1 MSGFEGKLQ
10 TYRFHTER
18 SAVAMPKQIPLAKP
32 IITRAER
39 RAVDRVLRSGNLA
52 QGPEVAAFEKE
63 FSKFV
68 EGRECVAVNSG
79 TSALHVALLSLG
91 IGPGDE
97 VIVPSF
103 TFAAT
108 ANSVALTGATPIFV
122 DIDPQTFNIDP
133 KEIERAITP
142 KTKAI
147 QVVHLY
153 GLPANMVEVMRIAT
167 NYKLKVIEDAA
178 QAHLASVNN
187 KPVGTFGD
195 AAAFSFYPTK
205 NMTSGEGG
213 MIVFA
218 NGEQARFA
226 RLLRNQGMEKRYQ
239 NEVIGFNLRMTD
251 IHAAI
256 GSQQLRK
263 IERWTR
269 MRQENAI
276 FLTSCISGVSTPYV
290 PAGYSH
296 VFHQYTIR
304 VPVKRDL
311 FANQLSES
319 GIGNGVYYPTQ
330 VHKLPSFSRE
340 IDLPNT
346 QSATEQV
353 ISLPV
358 HPSLMRKDLIRIANT
373 VNKIAEVI

>member
-1 MSGFEGKLQ
+1 
-10 TYRFHTER
+10 
-18 SAVAMPKQIPLAKP
+18 MPKQIPLAKP

-39 RAVDRVLRSGNLA
+39 RAVDCVLRSGNLA
-52 QGPEVAAFEKE
+52 QGPEVATFEKE

-133 KEIERAITP
+133 KEIERAITSE
-142 KTKAI
+142 TKAI

-153 GLPANMVEVMRIAT
+153 GLPANMVEVMRIAA
-167 NYKLKVIEDAA
+167 NYNLKVIEDAA
-178 QAHLASVNN
+178 QAHLASINN

-218 NGEQARFA
+218 DEQKARTA
-226 RLLRNQGMEKRYQ
+226 KLLRNQGMEKQYQ
-239 NEVIGFNLRMTD
+239 NEVIGFNLRMTE

-256 GSQQLRK
+256 GRQQLRK
-263 IERWTR
+263 LSLWTTK
-269 MRQENAI
+269 RQENAA
-276 FLTSCISGVSTPYV
+276 FLSSRINVVTTPYI
-290 PAGYSH
+290 PMGYLH

-304 VPVKRDL
+304 VPKNRDFFSARL
-311 FANQLSES
+311 NEA
-319 GIGNGVYYPTQ
+319 GIGNGIYYPTQ
-330 VHKLPSFSRE
+330 VHKLPSFSKQ
-340 IDLPNT
+340 IILPHT
-346 QSATEQV
+346 QSATEKV

-358 HPSLMRKDLIRIANT
+358 HPSLSKKDLARIADE
-373 VNKIAEVI
+373 VNKIAGSL

>member
-1 MSGFEGKLQ
+1 MAK
-10 TYRFHTER
+10 
-18 SAVAMPKQIPLAKP
+18 PIPLAKP

-63 FSKFV
+63 FSNFV

-91 IGPGDE
+91 IGLGDE

-108 ANSVALTGATPIFV
+108 ANSVALAGAIPVFV
-122 DIDPQTFNIDP
+122 DIDPRTFNIDP
-133 KEIERAITP
+133 QEIERAITP
-142 KTKAI
+142 KTRAI

-153 GLPANMVEVMRIAT
+153 GLPANMIEIMKIAER
-167 NYKLKVIEDAA
+167 YKLKVIEDAA
-178 QAHLASVNN
+178 QAHLASING
-187 KPVGTFGD
+187 KPAGTFGD

-218 NGEQARFA
+218 DAEQARFA

-239 NEVIGFNLRMTD
+239 NEIIGFNLRMTD

-256 GSQQLRK
+256 GRAQLKK
-263 IERWTR
+263 IEAWTEK
-269 MRQENAI
+269 RQANAG
-276 FLTSCISGVSTPYV
+276 FLSSRISGVTTPFT

-296 VFHQYTIR
+296 VFHQYTVR
-304 VPVKRDL
+304 VPRNRDGFSSKL
-311 FANQLSES
+311 NEV
-319 GIGNGVYYPTQ
+319 GIGNGIYYPTQ
-330 VHKLPSFSRE
+330 VHKLPSFSK
-340 IDLPNT
+340 DLELPHT
-346 QSATEQV
+346 QGSTEQV
-353 ISLPV
+353 VSLPI
-358 HPSLMRKDLIRIANT
+358 HPSLAKKDLIRIADG
-373 VNKIAEVI
+373 VNQIAEVI

>member
-1 MSGFEGKLQ
+1 MAK
-10 TYRFHTER
+10 
-18 SAVAMPKQIPLAKP
+18 PIPLAKP

-63 FSKFV
+63 FSQFV
-68 EGRECVAVNSG
+68 DGRECVAVNSG

-108 ANSVALTGATPIFV
+108 ANSVALAGATPVFV

-133 KEIERAITP
+133 REIERAITP
-142 KTKAI
+142 RTKAI

-153 GLPANMVEVMRIAT
+153 GLPANMGEIMKIA
-167 NYKLKVIEDAA
+167 NRHNLNVVEDAA
-178 QAHLASVNN
+178 QAHLASING

-218 NGEQARFA
+218 DGEKARFA

-239 NEVIGFNLRMTD
+239 NEVVGFNLRMTD

-256 GSQQLRK
+256 GRQQLKRIEGWTGKRK
-263 IERWTR
+263 
-269 MRQENAI
+269 ENAG
-276 FLTSCISGVSTPYV
+276 FLSSRISGATTPFI

-296 VFHQYTIR
+296 VFHQYTVR
-304 VPVKRDL
+304 VPRNRDGFSSKL
-311 FANQLSES
+311 NEL

-330 VHKLPSFSRE
+330 VHKLPSFSKDV
-340 IDLPNT
+340 DLRHT
-346 QSATEQV
+346 QEATEQV

-358 HPSLMRKDLIRIANT
+358 HPSLARKDLIRIADS
-373 VNKIAEVI
+373 VNQIAEVI